1 MRSLKFRVWYE
12 NVKRGEKKGDEIVW
26 STKSYYDYSPIIDNG
41 GLLEVEGGW
50 DIWGNSDENYVI
62 EQYTGL
68 KDKNGKEI
76 YEGDILEFDKD
87 FDDSAQRYVPY
98 FDEKLAAFG
107 FRIYGYQYYISES
120 GSEEF
125 ESEMSLISEMENYER
140 EEIIFYTEY
149 ISRVGNIHEN
159 PELLG
164 GEEEE

>member
-1 MRSLKFRVWYE
+1 MRELKFRAWANGYE
-12 NVKRGEKKGDEIVW
+12 EWCHSIEYMGDGLWLGYVDDGIGELSTTDIIV
-26 STKSYYDYSPIIDNG
+26 
-41 GLLEVEGGW
+41 
-50 DIWGNSDENYVI
+50 